1 MSQLTPQ
8 NTVTLFGSD
17 TAQHLA
23 QVNKWAALGFRSTSL
38 TIYGDPTNPTFGAV
52 MVNRPNFVA
61 EWQVLEPCLVT
72 VPLPLCW
79 ARMRSR
85 ALRRPS

>member
-38 TIYGDPTNPTFGAV
+38 TI
-52 MVNRPNFVA
+52 
-61 EWQVLEPCLVT
+61 
-72 VPLPLCW
+72 
-79 ARMRSR
+79 
-85 ALRRPS
+85 